1 MTLFYIMHFLMLFP
15 KQSKV
20 QSVQKP
26 SLRASVWIIPLS
38 QMMYWSMLMHKLSRA
53 VMYGRLVLISFAR
66 NDIQRK
72 YYLPY
77 AVLVCGAWGC
87 LLKISAKNLTGDA
100 EELHRNHI
108 IPTPSCA

>member
-1 MTLFYIMHFLMLFP
+1 MLLP

-38 QMMYWSMLMHKLSRA
+38 QMMYWSMLMHKLPRA

-66 NDIQRK
+66 NDIRRK
-72 YYLPY
+72 YYLPS

-108 IPTPSCA
+108 IPIPSCA